1 MNSQTYISDPKIWE
15 AFYKNM
21 AEKKFNPYKYKP
33 KQIGRGMRKQKS
45 YVIPIRP
52 HSLLEPVNPIPQVTP
67 MAAVEERAKSEHVK
81 DVQEGVPFIKV
92 TNGIKRPSQ
101 HSSVIPTK
109 KLKTSTSH
117 QRRKDKKIN
126 LVKKKQVSKKKTNGR
141 SKKRHTS
148 GGKKASQKPK
158 KLFKIDRYKNV
169 FKQ

>member
-109 KLKTSTSH
+109 KIEDVNIAQEAEGQENQSCEEKTSLEKENK
-117 QRRKDKKIN
+117 RKIKKATYIWR
-126 LVKKKQVSKKKTNGR
+126 KKGITKAKKT
-141 SKKRHTS
+141 
-148 GGKKASQKPK
+148 
-158 KLFKIDRYKNV
+158 L
-169 FKQ
+169 